1 MNRKQLLQKY
11 SAQIGSGEAR
21 EITFLANTGKRMA
34 DGTTVDLDTLT
45 VRDPDTGELVLVK
58 DLAEGDTKNYVAL
71 LTDHAWSIDHK
82 AGQVRNLW
90 LTAEGL
96 MAKAKLAQTETGNNL
111 LALAKDDMLD
121 TFSITVGFQEE
132 PDESGIIHN
141 AQLLEISAVW
151 LGNDEKTKLTAV
163 NERREDMANF
173 VQQNKLTK
181 DEADDLLNGIKAAVD
196 AVTDT
201 SADESIDGGDEPTE
215 DKPVVPATNAHT
227 VNNFITVQRNERE
240 AEAKEEAVKQVITNT
255 TDNSGYLKS
264 ARAMHDFAKCI
275 VSYRGNSELA
285 MNAWSQNLKANGIT
299 GDMLPTS
306 IEQVLFKTWTDADSI
321 LSTFRNSRARMLD
334 HNAFAGEGEDIRA
347 KGHKKG
353 EAKASQNLTLVNR
366 TTRVKGI
373 YKMLPLDL
381 ETIVDDTT
389 GEILQFRTEELASR
403 VANEIVVGAILGD
416 GRSSGS
422 PDYRV
427 FDGTK
432 GLYSMAADITAS
444 ATPETNKYAAAV
456 ATQVTAAT
464 GESLYKSYRRLL
476 DAVRTN
482 RTRVLVLPYG
492 MVTEI
497 LTEEESTTGRPFF
510 APGTP
515 IETIFP
521 NTRVFELDEMVSAD
535 YKANFKG
542 IAYEDQSY
550 TLNGDQTGRVF
561 TDFDISHNQDVMEVV
576 RYVGGSLAGRKVA
589 AGLKEAAA

>member
-1 MNRKQLLQKY
+1 MNKKQLVQKY
-11 SAQIGSGEAR
+11 AAQIGSGENR

-34 DGTTVDLDTLT
+34 DGTTVDLETLT

-58 DLAEGDTKNYVAL
+58 DLSADDTKNYVAL
-71 LTDHAWSIDHK
+71 LTDHYWSIDHK
-82 AGQVRNLW
+82 AGQIRNLW
-90 LTAEGL
+90 LTADGL

-121 TFSITVGFQEE
+121 TFSITVGFKDM
-132 PDESGIIHN
+132 PDENGIIRN

-163 NERREDMANF
+163 NERKEDMANF
-173 VQQNKLTK
+173 VQKNKLTK
-181 DEADDLLNGIKAAVD
+181 DEADDLLDGIQAAVD
-196 AVTDT
+196 AVTETD
-201 SADESIDGGDEPTE
+201 ADEPTEGGDEPTE
-215 DKPVVPATNAHT
+215 DKPVEPAANART

-240 AEAKEEAVKQVITNT
+240 AEAKEETVKQVITNT

-264 ARAMHDFAKCI
+264 ERALHDFAKCI
-275 VSYRGNSELA
+275 VANKRNSEGA
-285 MNAWSQNLKANGIT
+285 MAAWSQHLKANGIT
-299 GDMLPTS
+299 GDLLPTS

-334 HNAFAGEGEDIRA
+334 LNAYYGEGEGIRA

-353 EAKASQNLTLVNR
+353 EQKQAQDLEIVNR

-373 YKMLPLDL
+373 YKMLPIDL
-381 ETIVDDTT
+381 EMIVDDTT
-389 GEILQFRTEELASR
+389 GEILVERAEELASR

-416 GRSSGS
+416 GRSSAS
-422 PDYRV
+422 PDLRV

-444 ATPETNKYAAAV
+444 ETPASNKYAAAV
-456 ATQVTAAT
+456 ATQVTAAA

-482 RTRVLVLPYG
+482 RRRVLVVPYG

-497 LTEEESTTGRPFF
+497 LTELDANNRPLF
-510 APGTP
+510 APGTAV
-515 IETIFP
+515 ETIFP
-521 NTRVFELDEMVSAD
+521 NTRVFELDEMVSDD
-535 YKANFKG
+535 YKTNFKG

-550 TLNGDQTGRVF
+550 RLNGDQTGRVF
-561 TDFDISHNQDVMEVV
+561 TDFDINHNQDVMEVV

-589 AGLKEAAA
+589 AGLKEAGE

>member
-58 DLAEGDTKNYVAL
+58 NLAEGDTKNYVAL
-71 LTDHAWSIDHK
+71 LTDHSWSIDHK
-82 AGQVRNLW
+82 AGQIRNLW
-90 LTAEGL
+90 LTPEGL

-132 PDESGIIHN
+132 PDESGVIHN

-163 NERREDMANF
+163 NERRDDMANF

-196 AVTDT
+196 AVTDI
-201 SADESIDGGDEPTE
+201 SADELTDGGEEPTE
-215 DKPVVPATNAHT
+215 DKPVEPATNAHT

-240 AEAKEEAVKQVITNT
+240 AEAKEETTVKQVITNT

-285 MNAWSQNLKANGIT
+285 MNAWSQNLKANGIN

-334 HNAFAGEGEDIRA
+334 LNAFTGEGEDIRA

-353 EAKASQNLTLVNR
+353 EAKAQQNLTLVNR

-373 YKMLPLDL
+373 YKMLPIDL
-381 ETIVDDTT
+381 ESIVDDTT

-444 ATPETNKYAAAV
+444 ANPESNKYAAAV
-456 ATQVTAAT
+456 ATQVTAADD
-464 GESLYKSYRRLL
+464 ESLYKSYRRLL

-492 MVTEI
+492 MVTQI
-497 LTEEESTTGRPFF
+497 LTEESKLGTPLF

-521 NTRVFELDEMVSAD
+521 NTRVFELDEMVGAD
-535 YKANFKG
+535 FKG

-589 AGLKEAAA
+589 AGLVKAGA

>member
-58 DLAEGDTKNYVAL
+58 NLAEGDTKNYVAL
-71 LTDHAWSIDHK
+71 LTDHSWSIDHK
-82 AGQVRNLW
+82 AGQIRNLW

-132 PDESGIIHN
+132 PDESGVIHN

-196 AVTDT
+196 AVTDI
-201 SADESIDGGDEPTE
+201 SADELTDGGEEPTE
-215 DKPVVPATNAHT
+215 DKPVEPATNAHT

-240 AEAKEEAVKQVITNT
+240 AEAKEETTVKQVITNT

-285 MNAWSQNLKANGIT
+285 MNAWSQNLKANGIN

-334 HNAFAGEGEDIRA
+334 LNAFTGEGEDIRA

-353 EAKASQNLTLVNR
+353 EAKAQQNLTLVNR

-381 ETIVDDTT
+381 ESIVDDTT

-444 ATPETNKYAAAV
+444 ANPESNKYAAAV
-456 ATQVTAAT
+456 ATQVTAADD
-464 GESLYKSYRRLL
+464 ESLYKSYRRLL

-492 MVTEI
+492 MVTQI
-497 LTEEESTTGRPFF
+497 LTEESKLGTPLF

-521 NTRVFELDEMVSAD
+521 NTRVFELDEMVGAD
-535 YKANFKG
+535 FKG

-589 AGLKEAAA
+589 AGLVKAGA

>member
-1 MNRKQLLQKY
+1 
-11 SAQIGSGEAR
+11 
-21 EITFLANTGKRMA
+21 
-34 DGTTVDLDTLT
+34 
-45 VRDPDTGELVLVK
+45 
-58 DLAEGDTKNYVAL
+58 
-71 LTDHAWSIDHK
+71 
-82 AGQVRNLW
+82 
-90 LTAEGL
+90 
-96 MAKAKLAQTETGNNL
+96 
-111 LALAKDDMLD
+111 
-121 TFSITVGFQEE
+121 
-132 PDESGIIHN
+132 
-141 AQLLEISAVW
+141 
-151 LGNDEKTKLTAV
+151 
-163 NERREDMANF
+163 
-173 VQQNKLTK
+173 
-181 DEADDLLNGIKAAVD
+181 
-196 AVTDT
+196 
-201 SADESIDGGDEPTE
+201 
-215 DKPVVPATNAHT
+215 
-227 VNNFITVQRNERE
+227 
-240 AEAKEEAVKQVITNT
+240 
-255 TDNSGYLKS
+255 
-264 ARAMHDFAKCI
+264 
-275 VSYRGNSELA
+275 
-285 MNAWSQNLKANGIT
+285 MNAWSQNLKANGIN

-334 HNAFAGEGEDIRA
+334 LNAFTGEGEDIRA

-373 YKMLPLDL
+373 YKMLPIDL
-381 ETIVDDTT
+381 ESIVDDAT

-416 GRSSGS
+416 GRSSAT

-456 ATQVTAAT
+456 ATQVTAAKD
-464 GESLYKSYRRLL
+464 ESLYKSYRRLL

-482 RTRVLVLPYG
+482 RTRVLIVPYG

-497 LTEEESTTGRPFF
+497 LTEESTTGRPLF